1 MFTDIVGYTA
11 LTQRN
16 ESLALQLVERHWKLV
31 RPVLTRY
38 GGREIK
44 TIGDAFLIEF
54 GSALQATE
62 CAFEIQKALRDYN
75 EIAGSALEQ
84 ISVRIGIHIGD
95 VVRAKGDVFGDAVNI
110 ASRIE
115 PLAKGGGIC
124 ISGQVFDQVRN
135 KIPYRATLLEK
146 AQLKNVALPVEVY
159 RFGYFRGKRRVIL
172 LLLHRAFF
180 QQTALRSCHL

>member
-16 ESLALQLVERHWKLV
+16 EALALQLVERHWRIV
-31 RPVLTRY
+31 RPILARY
-38 GGREIK
+38 RGKEVK

-54 GSALQATE
+54 ASALQATE
-62 CAFEIQKALRDYN
+62 CAFEIQKVLKDYN
-75 EIAGSALEQ
+75 EIAESPTEE

-115 PLAKGGGIC
+115 PLAKGGGVC
-124 ISGQVFDQVRN
+124 ISGQVYDQVRN
-135 KIPYRATLLEK
+135 KIP
-146 AQLKNVALPVEVY
+146 
-159 RFGYFRGKRRVIL
+159 
-172 LLLHRAFF
+172 
-180 QQTALRSCHL
+180 